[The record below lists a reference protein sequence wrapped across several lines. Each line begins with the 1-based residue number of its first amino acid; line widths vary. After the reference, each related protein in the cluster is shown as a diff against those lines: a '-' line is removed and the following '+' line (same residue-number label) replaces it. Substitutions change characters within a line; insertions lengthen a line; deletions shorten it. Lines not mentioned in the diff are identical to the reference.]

1 MIPSQLSYR
10 VFREMGP
17 WALIWIITVFPT
29 SGHQLYLCSGPFN
42 WCHAM
47 TTLFGS
53 FQTNKKMTSIVHLI
67 MSNLVNLQSF
77 IRIICCKLIKLWH
90 PKTYKEKLGV
100 LRSYELEWTWMK
112 LHLLTKFDVI
122 NWAMQFII
130 FLMRKSRKCDISKIR
145 AHSLVGLLQSGGI
158 WIILQLDSN
167 SFE

>member
-1 MIPSQLSYR
+1 MHYNLSVFLYCIAIWTCLLMSYFSNFLTQTVNQTVWFIMPNIVKMYR
-10 VFREMGP
+10 
-17 WALIWIITVFPT
+17 
-29 SGHQLYLCSGPFN
+29 
-42 WCHAM
+42 
-47 TTLFGS
+47 
-53 FQTNKKMTSIVHLI
+53 
-67 MSNLVNLQSF
+67 F
-77 IRIICCKLIKLWH
+77 IRICCKLIKLWH